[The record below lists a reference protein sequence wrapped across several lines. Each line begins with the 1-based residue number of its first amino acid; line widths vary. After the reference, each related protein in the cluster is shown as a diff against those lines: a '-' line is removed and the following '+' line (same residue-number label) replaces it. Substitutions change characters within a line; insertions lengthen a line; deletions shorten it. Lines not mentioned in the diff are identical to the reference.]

1 MNLDYFEAV
10 VLLAMTPLVVFVAY
24 CKGYTKGTFN
34 WQAGF
39 GVIYTDRKRVLPIA
53 VPIEKDGSFQFE
65 GKVYG

>member
-1 MNLDYFEAV
+1 MMD
-10 VLLAMTPLVVFVAY
+10 TRQAY
-24 CKGYTKGTFN
+24 YTKGTFN

-65 GKVYG
+65 GKVYA

>member
-1 MNLDYFEAV
+1 MMD
-10 VLLAMTPLVVFVAY
+10 TRQAY
-24 CKGYTKGTFN
+24 YTKGTFN

-39 GVIYTDRKRVLPIA
+39 GVLYVDRKRVLPIA